1 MKKNNMGNLAPV
13 TNAIINMA
21 SQEVLSNVLRR
32 IIDNTALDVNV
43 LNEMLLGIYEEPRL
57 VPAFTDDKGIEYR
70 LLCFNPFAGEV
81 LSEYDSEIVRYH
93 DSDAKA
99 KDAERR
105 GDQYAGSYEQT
116 GNNQFVARI
125 KVLRRRTFAVANW
138 PTEE

>member
-1 MKKNNMGNLAPV
+1 MKKNNMGNLTPV

-21 SQEVLSNVLRR
+21 SQEILSSVLRR
-32 IIDNTALDVNV
+32 IIENTALDINV
-43 LNEMLLGIYEEPRL
+43 LNEMLLGIYDEPRL
-57 VPAFTDDKGIEYR
+57 VPTFTDDQGIEYR
-70 LLCFNPFAGEV
+70 LLGFNPFTGEV

-125 KVLRRRTFAVANW
+125 KTLRRRTFALGNW
-138 PTEE
+138 PCEE